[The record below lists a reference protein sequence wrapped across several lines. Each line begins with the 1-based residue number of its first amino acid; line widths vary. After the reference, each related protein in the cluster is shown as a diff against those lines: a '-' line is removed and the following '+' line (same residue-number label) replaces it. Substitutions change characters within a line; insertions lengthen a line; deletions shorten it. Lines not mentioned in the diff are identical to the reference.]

1 MAILEIKDL
10 KKSYG
15 RKVLFK
21 DLSFQ
26 IEAGEMVAITGPSG
40 CGKSTLLNMIGLIE
54 PFDAGTVRIDQKEA
68 PKPNTRAAQ
77 KMIRDE
83 LSYLFQN
90 FALID
95 TETVEYNLMLALR
108 GTKERK
114 RKQVKD
120 VLKHVGMEQSIHQ
133 KVCELSGGE
142 QQRVAIARALLK
154 KGKILLADEPTGSLD
169 SQNRDHVLSLLQNM
183 SREGKVVLIVT
194 HDPVVAQACDRIIAI
209 K

>member
-1 MAILEIKDL
+1 MAIIEIKNL

-15 RKVLFK
+15 KKALFEN
-21 DLSFQ
+21 LSFQ

-54 PFDAGTVRIDQKEA
+54 TVDSGKIRINQKDV
-68 PKPNTRAAQ
+68 PKPNTKAAQ

-95 TETVEYNLMLALR
+95 TETVEKNLMLAAQGSNQKKR
-108 GTKERK
+108 ERIQK
-114 RKQVKD
+114 ALMNVGLQQV
-120 VLKHVGMEQSIHQ
+120 INQ

-154 KGKILLADEPTGSLD
+154 KGNILLADEPTGSLD
-169 SQNRDHVLSLLQNM
+169 PKNRDHVLTLLRTINNQ
-183 SREGKVVLIVT
+183 GKTILIVT
-194 HDPVVAQACDRIIAI
+194 HDRVVAQACDRIIAL
-209 K
+209 